1 MSEANDALIIRS
13 PRGSESPYFA
23 TARHA
28 AQDMTL
34 TYEARGMLWYL
45 LSKPDNWE
53 TRVGD
58 LMKSYARR
66 DKTYNILRE
75 LREHGYITRPKTRNA
90 GGAWIWGD
98 YQVHESPVPE
108 NERTLYNRSPY
119 PALPDTGSPDTGS
132 PDTVKPDI
140 NTNKRGKQKKE
151 SNKRIDN
158 TGSDSA
164 TAPDQVP
171 EFIELWVTGWA
182 GVPSGKPYGNK
193 TYRADAVNALKVYT
207 LEDVK
212 RYTASMA
219 DSKQWKSRRPSWSM
233 WFNDIGA
240 WLKANPNPDK
250 SAGAATKGNEPT
262 AEQIAQAKAI
272 KERMEANKK

>member
-1 MSEANDALIIRS
+1 MSSDSNDALIIRS

-75 LREHGYITRPKTRNA
+75 LREHGYITRPRTRNA
-90 GGAWIWGD
+90 GGSWVWGD

-108 NERTLYNRSPY
+108 NERTLYNRSPL
-119 PALPDTGSPDTGS
+119 PALPDTGS

-140 NTNKRGKQKKE
+140 NTNKRGKQKRE
-151 SNKRIDN
+151 SNKGIDN

-164 TAPDQVP
+164 TAPDHIK
-171 EFIELWVTGWA
+171 EFIHIWVTGWA

-193 TYRADAVNALKVYT
+193 TYRADAANALKLYT
-207 LEDVK
+207 LEDVQ
-212 RYTASMA
+212 RYTKDKAEQA
-219 DSKQWKSRRPSWSM
+219 AWKSRRPSWAT

-240 WLKANPNPDK
+240 WLKANPNK
-250 SAGAATKGNEPT
+250 TGNTQHGAAGNEPT

-272 KERMEANKK
+272 KERMEAKGK